1 MFMFCSIPES
11 RGVSRSSRT
20 RGGMRWTRKGRRRPA
35 FSAYGRSRVVLA
47 RPCTRQARARLQRSG
62 AGDGGKSW
70 FTGKST
76 EDTVKP
82 LRREGWRDA
91 ADTCC
96 CRALAQPFFAREP
109 RCLAGTR
116 SSLRPRCFRGT
127 PPIGMTRALLCRGN

>member
-1 MFMFCSIPES
+1 
-11 RGVSRSSRT
+11 
-20 RGGMRWTRKGRRRPA
+20 MRWTREGLRRPA

-47 RPCTRQARARLQRSG
+47 RPCTRQARAGLQRSR

-109 RCLAGTR
+109 WVPGGHPVFPAPSMLLGTLPIPWPGRYHAAG
-116 SSLRPRCFRGT
+116 
-127 PPIGMTRALLCRGN
+127 M